1 MSTYSDKVLIATLSL
16 IITSSAIIQTSY
28 SQQSISNSSISA
40 SGKLQMD
47 LGLTRLSNNSQ
58 MERASTPNQMKYED
72 GRDQLLKVWDRLE
85 FEPRVA
91 TFVNESEAMGNGQ
104 YLEHSNDFAPNETVV
119 LYVQPIGFGHKQI
132 QGQDG
137 EKLFLMNFTADIV
150 ASAKNGT
157 VVEGWHDIPL
167 PKILSHYRNT
177 ELYYTLSVTLPDQFT
192 KGWYLLKYTFKD
204 QTTGKS
210 FDITKDINIS

>member
-16 IITSSAIIQTSY
+16 IIVGSAIIQTSY
-28 SQQSISNSSISA
+28 SQQSISNSSVSA

-72 GRDQLLKVWDRLE
+72 ARDQLLKVWDTLE

-91 TFVNESEAMGNGQ
+91 TFVSESETIGNGQ
-104 YLEHSNDFAPNETVV
+104 YREHSNDFAPNETVV

-137 EKLFLMNFTADIV
+137 EKLYLMNFTADIV
-150 ASAKNGT
+150 ASTKNGT
-157 VVEGWHDIPL
+157 VVEGWQGYSTFEHPL
-167 PKILSHYRNT
+167 SLS
-177 ELYYTLSVTLPDQFT
+177 
-192 KGWYLLKYTFKD
+192 
-204 QTTGKS
+204 
-210 FDITKDINIS
+210 